1 MKTRSAVFQ
10 FRKKMPGHKTKYNLM
25 EPSKLILLPQMRP
38 LNPANFV
45 RELSKKG
52 NISNVKRKRVERER
66 ERERMRMREKEN
78 ANMSMRTFVAQV
90 EKLR

>member
-1 MKTRSAVFQ
+1 
-10 FRKKMPGHKTKYNLM
+10 
-25 EPSKLILLPQMRP
+25 MRP
-38 LNPANFV
+38 LNPAKFV

-52 NISNVKRKRVERER
+52 NISNEKRKRVERER
-66 ERERMRMREKEN
+66 EREKEIMRIREKEN

>member
-1 MKTRSAVFQ
+1 
-10 FRKKMPGHKTKYNLM
+10 
-25 EPSKLILLPQMRP
+25 MRP
-38 LNPANFV
+38 LNPAKFV

-66 ERERMRMREKEN
+66 EREIMRMREKEN

>member
-1 MKTRSAVFQ
+1 
-10 FRKKMPGHKTKYNLM
+10 
-25 EPSKLILLPQMRP
+25 MRP
-38 LNPANFV
+38 LNPAKFV

-52 NISNVKRKRVERER
+52 NISNVKRKRERER

>member
-1 MKTRSAVFQ
+1 
-10 FRKKMPGHKTKYNLM
+10 M

-66 ERERMRMREKEN
+66 ERERECE
-78 ANMSMRTFVAQV
+78 
-90 EKLR
+90 

>member
-1 MKTRSAVFQ
+1 
-10 FRKKMPGHKTKYNLM
+10 MPGHKTKYNLM

-66 ERERMRMREKEN
+66 EREWDREKERMRMREKEN

>member
-1 MKTRSAVFQ
+1 
-10 FRKKMPGHKTKYNLM
+10 MPGHKTKYNLM

-66 ERERMRMREKEN
+66 ECEWEKKRTQIWVWEPLSLRWRN
-78 ANMSMRTFVAQV
+78 WDNMSF
-90 EKLR
+90 EN

>member
-1 MKTRSAVFQ
+1 
-10 FRKKMPGHKTKYNLM
+10 M

-66 ERERMRMREKEN
+66 MRMREKEN
-78 ANMSMRTFVAQV
+78 ANMSMRTFAAQV

>member
-1 MKTRSAVFQ
+1 
-10 FRKKMPGHKTKYNLM
+10 
-25 EPSKLILLPQMRP
+25 MRP
-38 LNPANFV
+38 LNPAKFV

-52 NISNVKRKRVERER
+52 NISNVKRKRERER
-66 ERERMRMREKEN
+66 EREIMRMREKEN

>member
-1 MKTRSAVFQ
+1 
-10 FRKKMPGHKTKYNLM
+10 
-25 EPSKLILLPQMRP
+25 MRP

>member
-1 MKTRSAVFQ
+1 MKTRSAVCFE
-10 FRKKMPGHKTKYNLM
+10 KMPGHTTKYNLM

>member
-1 MKTRSAVFQ
+1 
-10 FRKKMPGHKTKYNLM
+10 
-25 EPSKLILLPQMRP
+25 MRP
-38 LNPANFV
+38 LNPAKFV

-52 NISNVKRKRVERER
+52 NISNEKRKRVEREK
-66 ERERMRMREKEN
+66 ERMRIREKEN

>member
-1 MKTRSAVFQ
+1 
-10 FRKKMPGHKTKYNLM
+10 
-25 EPSKLILLPQMRP
+25 MRP

-66 ERERMRMREKEN
+66 MRMREKEN
-78 ANMSMRTFVAQV
+78 ANMSMRTFAAQV

>member
-1 MKTRSAVFQ
+1 
-10 FRKKMPGHKTKYNLM
+10 
-25 EPSKLILLPQMRP
+25 MRP
-38 LNPANFV
+38 LNPAKFV

-52 NISNVKRKRVERER
+52 NISNVKRKRERARER
-66 ERERMRMREKEN
+66 EREIMRMREKEN

>member
-1 MKTRSAVFQ
+1 
-10 FRKKMPGHKTKYNLM
+10 
-25 EPSKLILLPQMRP
+25 MRP
-38 LNPANFV
+38 LNPAKFV

-52 NISNVKRKRVERER
+52 NISNVKRKRVERGR
-66 ERERMRMREKEN
+66 EREIMRMREKEN

>member
-1 MKTRSAVFQ
+1 
-10 FRKKMPGHKTKYNLM
+10 MPGIKTKYNLM

-66 ERERMRMREKEN
+66 ERECE
-78 ANMSMRTFVAQV
+78 
-90 EKLR
+90 

>member
-1 MKTRSAVFQ
+1 MPFN
-10 FRKKMPGHKTKYNLM
+10 KMPGHTTKYNLM
-25 EPSKLILLPQMRP
+25 GPSKLILLPQMRP

-52 NISNVKRKRVERER
+52 NISNVKRKRVDRER

>member
-1 MKTRSAVFQ
+1 MPQ

>member
-1 MKTRSAVFQ
+1 
-10 FRKKMPGHKTKYNLM
+10 
-25 EPSKLILLPQMRP
+25 MRP
-38 LNPANFV
+38 LNPAKFV

>member
-1 MKTRSAVFQ
+1 
-10 FRKKMPGHKTKYNLM
+10 M

-38 LNPANFV
+38 LNPAKFV

-52 NISNVKRKRVERER
+52 NKSNVKRKRVERER
-66 ERERMRMREKEN
+66 EIMRMREKEN

>member
-1 MKTRSAVFQ
+1 MQ
-10 FRKKMPGHKTKYNLM
+10 GHTTKYNLIK
-25 EPSKLILLPQMRP
+25 PSKLIRLPQMRP
-38 LNPANFV
+38 LNPAKFV

-52 NISNVKRKRVERER
+52 NISNVKRKRERER
-66 ERERMRMREKEN
+66 EREIMRMREKEN